1 MKEIIQRELEDVTYK
16 YDLLDTLVMMS
27 ADEECSYE
35 LEYEYLRGKKD
46 VLMYLSSFFIEE
58 QE

>member
-1 MKEIIQRELEDVTYK
+1 MKKIIQRELEEVLFK

-46 VLMYLSSFFIEE
+46 VLIYLLSFFIEE
-58 QE
+58 E